1 MSHADLHTFVR
12 DALSRGI
19 PREEVRRALLEA
31 RWSPDEVEA
40 ELAMWHDA
48 GLAVPVPRRSVAISP
63 REAFL
68 HLLMFVALY
77 LVAFHVG
84 AVAFAWIRVK
94 LPDPL
99 VTGYDVTFALVRDNV
114 RFSLATLL
122 VAYPVFLLLSRV
134 TSQAVERDPEKRN
147 SGVRRWLTYLTL
159 FNAACVLIGDFI
171 TTLLGLLKGEL
182 TAPFLAKVVV
192 VAAIAGWL
200 FSHYLGGLRREE
212 AAAPRAAMSAWFARL
227 ASLGV
232 IAAIVVAM
240 WISGHPSAVRTEALD
255 QQRVANLDAIA
266 HAVQQYRRTHGVP
279 PTTLTEVARQ
289 PDAGTIVLSDPVRRD
304 PYAYTPIDSL
314 RFELCATFDHA
325 DSLGPYG
332 ENVSP
337 FWRHDAGRACFRFTY
352 EDGVAPAVRKP

>member
-1 MSHADLHTFVR
+1 MSHADLHQFVR
-12 DALSRGI
+12 DALARGI

-77 LVAFHVG
+77 LVAYHVG
-84 AVAFAWIRVK
+84 AVAFAWIRVHW
-94 LPDPL
+94 PDAL
-99 VTGYDVTFALVRDNV
+99 YAGDVAFERVRDEV

-122 VAYPVFLLLSRV
+122 VAYPVFLLLARL
-134 TSQAVERDPEKRN
+134 TSQAVSRDPEKRN

-171 TTLLGLLKGEL
+171 VTLLGALKGEL

-192 VAAIAGWL
+192 VGAIAGWL

-212 AAAPRAAMSAWFARL
+212 DAAPRTATPAWFARL

-232 IAAIVVAM
+232 LAAIVMAM
-240 WISGHPSAVRTEALD
+240 LISGRPADVRKEALD
-255 QQRVANLDAIA
+255 KQRLQDLNMIA
-266 HAVQQYRRTHGVP
+266 HVVQRYRQTHGAF
-279 PTTLTEVARQ
+279 PTTLTEVSRQ
-289 PDAGTIVLSDPVRRD
+289 PDTGPVVLNDPVQRD
-304 PYAYTPIDSL
+304 PFVYTPVDSMN
-314 RFELCATFDHA
+314 FELCATFDRA

-332 ENVSP
+332 EGVAP
-337 FWRHDAGRACFRFTY
+337 FWRHGAGRACFTFTY
-352 EDGVAPAVRKP
+352 GEGVLPPIRPR